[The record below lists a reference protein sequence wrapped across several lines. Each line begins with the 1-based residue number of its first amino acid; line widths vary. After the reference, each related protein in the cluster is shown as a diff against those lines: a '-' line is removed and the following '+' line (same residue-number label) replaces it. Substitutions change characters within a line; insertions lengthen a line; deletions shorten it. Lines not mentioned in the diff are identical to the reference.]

1 MLKLLR
7 NFFRYFKIRQVR
19 KKKRSLH
26 EAVARKGRKG
36 ANTAAK
42 RNKKN
47 TKQIQHKGLSWCL
60 WDKIKVEGQIGFIT
74 GFTGNMVYVQDIE
87 GNYIQVST
95 KYKQISLN
103 DMELVSRNNN
113 WICHEAA

>member
-1 MLKLLR
+1 MRLLLAKGEKDLIQQQKGTR
-7 NFFRYFKIRQVR
+7 KILSRY
-19 KKKRSLH
+19 
-26 EAVARKGRKG
+26 
-36 ANTAAK
+36 
-42 RNKKN
+42 NK
-47 TKQIQHKGLSWCL
+47 KGLSCCL

-103 DMELVSRNNN
+103 DVKLVSRNNN
-113 WICHEAA
+113 WICNEAA